1 MMKTASEYSKL
12 LETLKRRFE
21 AKAERHEGIMWE
33 DVASRLNEYPQKIAS
48 LALMEESGGEVE
60 LLAQDEHGAYLFF
73 DCAPESPEGRR
84 SLCYDEASRRARK
97 ANAPLSSA
105 EEVAKEMGVELL
117 DEEQYRFLQG
127 FGPFDQKSSSW
138 IRTPVE
144 VRALGGALF
153 GDWRYGRTFIYHNGA
168 QSYYSGR
175 GFRALLRV

>member
-1 MMKTASEYSKL
+1 MKTTIEQREL
-12 LETLKRRFE
+12 LKTLKRRFE
-21 AKAERHEGIMWE
+21 AKAERHAGIVWE
-33 DVASRLNEYPQKIAS
+33 DVASRLVEHPEALAS
-48 LALMEESGGEVE
+48 LARMEASGGEVE
-60 LLAQDEHGAYLFF
+60 LLACDEIGAYLFF
-73 DCAPESPEGRR
+73 DCAPESPVGRR

-127 FGPFDQKSSSW
+127 FGPFDHKSSSW
-138 IRTPVE
+138 IRTPAE
-144 VRALGGALF
+144 VRDAGGALF

-175 GFRALLRV
+175 GFRSLLRV

>member
-1 MMKTASEYSKL
+1 MMKTTIEQREL
-12 LETLKRRFE
+12 LETLKKRFE
-21 AKAERHEGIMWE
+21 AKVERHEGIVWE
-33 DVASRLNEYPQKIAS
+33 DVASRLSEYPEKIAS

-60 LLAQDEHGAYLFF
+60 LLDQDERGAYRFF

-84 SLCYDEASRRARK
+84 NLCYDEASRRARK

-117 DEEQYRFLQG
+117 DEEEYRFLQG

-138 IRTPVE
+138 IRTPAE
-144 VRALGGALF
+144 VRDLGGALF

-168 QSYYSGR
+168 QSYYSGH
-175 GFRALLRV
+175 GFRSLLRV